1 MAKDRIC
8 NDCKYNNNGWCK
20 ARKTNKGLKDLLEC
34 DLKES
39 NKIDAAKEEGL
50 KKLMEYAKNEEER
63 FWEKYYDDESKA
75 NDLLDD
81 TMRIMNLQK
90 GIIQN
95 LLVKVKILN
104 SK

>member
-34 DLKES
+34 EFKKS
-39 NKIDAAKEEGL
+39 NKLDKKKDEGL
-50 KKLMEYAKNEEER
+50 RKLMEHVRKEENK
-63 FWEKYYDDESKA
+63 FWDKYYDDKSMA

-95 LLVKVKILN
+95 LLVKIKILQE
-104 SK
+104 